1 MKKLVVLTGAG
12 MSAESGLA
20 VFRGSYGMWDKYK
33 IEDVATLDGWYQNP
47 RQVLDFY
54 NQRRREL
61 LNVEPNAGHKGL
73 KELEKYFDVRIIT
86 QNVDNLHER
95 AGSSNIIH
103 LHGELMSARSE
114 KDEDIRVK
122 LTSEDCDIHIGDKA
136 PDGAQL
142 RPDIVWFGERVPMM
156 RYAGEWASEADIFVV
171 IGTSLNVYPAA
182 GLLAFIKSGIPVYL
196 IDPNRRKKADY
207 NFKSALINCLVFCI
221 GYMALVFILGF
232 FVFGVRADMGSTW
245 IKPVV
250 IPLVFM
256 LDAPI
261 AVLIYTKLYSS
272 RKYHIN

>member
-156 RYAGEWASEADIFVV
+156 RYAEEWASEADIFVV

-196 IDPNRRKKADY
+196 IDPNEVTDPYGNVTHYIRKGAGEGVKE
-207 NFKSALINCLVFCI
+207 LITLLTGN
-221 GYMALVFILGF
+221 
-232 FVFGVRADMGSTW
+232 
-245 IKPVV
+245 K
-250 IPLVFM
+250 
-256 LDAPI
+256 
-261 AVLIYTKLYSS
+261 
-272 RKYHIN
+272 

>member
-1 MKKLVVLTGAG
+1 MKKLVVLSGAG

-196 IDPNRRKKADY
+196 IDPNEVTDPYGNVTHYIRKGAGEGVKE
-207 NFKSALINCLVFCI
+207 LITLLTGN
-221 GYMALVFILGF
+221 
-232 FVFGVRADMGSTW
+232 
-245 IKPVV
+245 K
-250 IPLVFM
+250 
-256 LDAPI
+256 
-261 AVLIYTKLYSS
+261 
-272 RKYHIN
+272 

>member
-61 LNVEPNAGHKGL
+61 LKVEPNAGHKGL

-196 IDPNRRKKADY
+196 IDPNEVTDPYGNVTHYIRKGAGEGVKE
-207 NFKSALINCLVFCI
+207 LITLLTGN
-221 GYMALVFILGF
+221 
-232 FVFGVRADMGSTW
+232 
-245 IKPVV
+245 K
-250 IPLVFM
+250 
-256 LDAPI
+256 
-261 AVLIYTKLYSS
+261 
-272 RKYHIN
+272 

>member
-1 MKKLVVLTGAG
+1 MKKMVVLTGAG

-196 IDPNRRKKADY
+196 IDPNEVTDPYGNVTHYIRKGAGEGVKE
-207 NFKSALINCLVFCI
+207 LITLLTGN
-221 GYMALVFILGF
+221 
-232 FVFGVRADMGSTW
+232 
-245 IKPVV
+245 K
-250 IPLVFM
+250 
-256 LDAPI
+256 
-261 AVLIYTKLYSS
+261 
-272 RKYHIN
+272 

>member
-142 RPDIVWFGERVPMM
+142 RPDIIWFGERVPMM

-196 IDPNRRKKADY
+196 IDPNEVTDPYGNVTHYIRKGAGEGVKE
-207 NFKSALINCLVFCI
+207 LITLLTGN
-221 GYMALVFILGF
+221 
-232 FVFGVRADMGSTW
+232 
-245 IKPVV
+245 K
-250 IPLVFM
+250 
-256 LDAPI
+256 
-261 AVLIYTKLYSS
+261 
-272 RKYHIN
+272 